1 MQSKEKL
8 KEIEVK
14 TMMLHDKVRVMG
26 EKNANEDEPKF
37 KSEVH
42 MAYVRL
48 QDDDQKW
55 SNEKIISMKVK
66 DSMGVTDNTVSN
78 VQKETSIPTWDKK
91 MQYFHKW

>member
-48 QDDDQKW
+48 QDDDQK
-55 SNEKIISMKVK
+55 
-66 DSMGVTDNTVSN
+66 
-78 VQKETSIPTWDKK
+78 
-91 MQYFHKW
+91 